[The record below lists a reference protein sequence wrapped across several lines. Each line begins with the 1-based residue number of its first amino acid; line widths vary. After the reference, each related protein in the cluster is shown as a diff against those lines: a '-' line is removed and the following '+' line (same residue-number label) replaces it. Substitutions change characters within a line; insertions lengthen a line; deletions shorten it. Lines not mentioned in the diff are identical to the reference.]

1 MYRRFPEWSPQRHM
15 LTALTLALILALTL
29 VLTLTLTLTLA
40 LTLTRHMHMDAPQRQ
55 AVRDLLRLATPA
67 TPCALG
73 CNPTCSGLQ
82 PYVLRCNPM
91 CSGVQ
96 AYV

>member
-1 MYRRFPEWSPQRHM
+1 MALEGPTYTPEQQAQVYRRFPEWSPQR
-15 LTALTLALILALTL
+15 
-29 VLTLTLTLTLA
+29 
-40 LTLTRHMHMDAPQRQ
+40 Q
-55 AVRDLLRLATPA
+55 AVRDLLGLATPA

>member
-1 MYRRFPEWSPQRHM
+1 MALEGPTYTPEQQAEVYRRFPEWSPQ
-15 LTALTLALILALTL
+15 
-29 VLTLTLTLTLA
+29 
-40 LTLTRHMHMDAPQRQ
+40 RHMHMDAPQRQ
-55 AVRDLLRLATPA
+55 AVRDLPGSAAPA